1 MSDWPAGTHVVLQ
14 NCFDEKNILAIGY
27 KYTSKKVICFVATV
41 GTDLTIGGD
50 PYMSRYKSDLGNYK
64 TREIFC
70 PAICS
75 NYFNASNKVDVHN
88 QLRQGLLLLEEH

>member
-14 NCFDEKNILAIGY
+14 NYFDEKNILAIGY
-27 KYTSKKVICFVATV
+27 NITSTKVICFVATV

-64 TREIFC
+64 MREIFR

-75 NYFNASNKVDVHN
+75 NYFNASNKIDVHN
-88 QLRQGLLLLEEH
+88 